1 MSDYFPVF
9 DEYHSQSRHQRH
21 QSLPY
26 NYSHQLTNSSTH
38 QRNHSIKINHCKTT
52 KMVPAAAYSQVGP
65 KVLPIILTV
74 GGATVASRSVI
85 KTNQYREPVRAKT
98 FQNTS
103 PQPRSQY
110 FEKVLESIF
119 A

>member
-1 MSDYFPVF
+1 
-9 DEYHSQSRHQRH
+9 
-21 QSLPY
+21 
-26 NYSHQLTNSSTH
+26 
-38 QRNHSIKINHCKTT
+38 
-52 KMVPAAAYSQVGP
+52 MVPAAAYSQVAP